1 VNSIYNKPVDRGV
14 IQRIISKLVGI
25 SVNEEFIKA
34 RIFRHYTIFKNNM
47 YLKGK
52 SEFLPLFNLDF
63 EKEQNSKVIKIFL
76 GQPLSDYNFPIFNK
90 ENVEYILKILDV
102 DFYFP
107 HPREKEEITSVETIK
122 TRKIFED
129 YIVELLAKGHFVEVY
144 TFFSSA
150 ALTVANLQNVK
161 VSAVVDNDT
170 LNFFLELYNF
180 FEMSGVQLVELD
192 NIREKR
198 YNSNC

>member
-1 VNSIYNKPVDRGV
+1 
-14 IQRIISKLVGI
+14 
-25 SVNEEFIKA
+25 
-34 RIFRHYTIFKNNM
+34 
-47 YLKGK
+47 
-52 SEFLPLFNLDF
+52 
-63 EKEQNSKVIKIFL
+63 
-76 GQPLSDYNFPIFNK
+76 
-90 ENVEYILKILDV
+90 YILKILDV